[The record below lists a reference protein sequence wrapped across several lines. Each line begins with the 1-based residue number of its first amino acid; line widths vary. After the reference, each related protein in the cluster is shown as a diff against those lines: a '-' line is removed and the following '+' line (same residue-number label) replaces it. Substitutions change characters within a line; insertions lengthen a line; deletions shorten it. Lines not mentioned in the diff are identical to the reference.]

1 MSMTKLTLSAER
13 ETIAHAKRLA
23 AESGTS
29 VSAMF
34 GRMIDAMLR
43 ARGEGAQVG
52 PLTERATG
60 IVALPADK
68 SDRELLQDAL
78 DDRHGA

>member
-13 ETIAHAKRLA
+13 ELIERAKQLA

-29 VSAMF
+29 VSSMFSRLIEAMV
-34 GRMIDAMLR
+34 R
-43 ARGEGAQVG
+43 ARDTSAPLG

-60 IVALPADK
+60 LVMLPVGM
-68 SDRELLQDAL
+68 SDEEMLQDAL
-78 DDRHGA
+78 ADRHGA